1 VISLSR
7 LEEYLARFP
16 DQTIGLIGDLFLD
29 RYLHLA
35 AGIHETSLET
45 SLEAFQIDQVRNVP
59 GALGTVMNNLAA
71 LEVGCLVPITVIGND
86 GHGYDLLGA
95 LQSMPVDQSHIIR
108 DPGRLTP
115 TYTKP
120 LRLSGGGALQELNRL
135 DTRSREP
142 LNQQAANEAC
152 DRLSKIFNKVDGWI
166 VLDQVNEPEWGV
178 VNRQVRETLA
188 RLNRANPEKLIF
200 IDSRT
205 QIGQF
210 PCGVLKGNQAELTA
224 AVETSGIALDDAI
237 QALMAKTRQPVLCT
251 RGAQGISVGLPDGH
265 SIRVPGH
272 PVAGPVD
279 IVGAGDSVT
288 AAVVASLIAEAT
300 FEEAAEIGCLVASIT
315 VQQLGTTGTATPEQV
330 VFRWRECSLG

>member
-7 LEEYLARFP
+7 LDELLARFP

-35 AGIHETSLET
+35 AGVHETSLET

-59 GALGTVMNNLAA
+59 GALGTVMNNLVA
-71 LEVGCLVPITVIGND
+71 LGVGCLVPITVIGDD

-108 DPGRLTP
+108 HPGRLTP

-120 LRLSGGGALQELNRL
+120 LRLSVSGVLQELNRL
-135 DTRSREP
+135 DTRSRGP
-142 LNQQAANEAC
+142 LDQQAENEAC
-152 DRLSKIFNKVDGWI
+152 DRLSQMFTKVDSWI
-166 VLDQVNEPEWGV
+166 VLDQINEPEWGV
-178 VNRQVRETLA
+178 VNCQVRETLA
-188 RLNRANPEKLIF
+188 RLNRTNPNKLIF

-210 PCGVLKGNQAELTA
+210 SCGVLKGNQAELTA
-224 AVETSGIALDDAI
+224 AAETSGNAFEDAM
-237 QALMAKTRQPVLCT
+237 QVLMAKTGQPVLCT
-251 RGAQGISVGLPDGH
+251 RGPQGISVGLPDDR
-265 SIRVPGH
+265 SIHVPGH
-272 PVAGPVD
+272 RVEGPVD

-288 AAVVASLIAEAT
+288 AAVVASLTSEAS

-330 VFRWRECSLG
+330 VLRWQECSLG